1 MIESA
6 RAGPAAAALS
16 GVVPP
21 AATAAPFTVG
31 VIAVIAAIVI
41 ATVFAV
47 GLNSIQKSADM
58 EFKTEGVRL

>member
-1 MIESA
+1 MRS
-6 RAGPAAAALS
+6 
-16 GVVPP
+16 
-21 AATAAPFTVG
+21 F